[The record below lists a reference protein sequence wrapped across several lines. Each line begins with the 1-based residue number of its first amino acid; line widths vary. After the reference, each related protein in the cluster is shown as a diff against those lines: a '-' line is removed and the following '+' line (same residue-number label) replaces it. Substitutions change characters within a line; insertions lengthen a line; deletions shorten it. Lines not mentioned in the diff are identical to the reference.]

1 MMKGWYSR
9 GYLPHFDGGEILQF
23 ITLHLADAVPKA
35 IVEKWKIELASEKEE
50 IAQKI
55 LFWRIE
61 KFADQG
67 CGACYLQRPEIADVI
82 RNSLLYFHNEKYNLI
97 AWVIMPNHIH
107 FLMRPAEDQILE
119 KIMHSIKSFTA
130 QKANKLLNRKG
141 QFWQE
146 DYFDRYIRNY
156 EHYEKTVNYIEFNP
170 VKAKLCEKQSD
181 WFFSSAFIKQSEP

>member
-1 MMKGWYSR
+1 MKGWYSR

-23 ITLHLADAVPKA
+23 ITLHLADAVPRT
-35 IVEKWKIELASEKEE
+35 IVENWKLELKSEESE

-67 CGACYLQRPEIADVI
+67 CGVCYLQRPEIADVI
-82 RNSLLYFHNEKYNLI
+82 KNALLHFDNEKYNLV

-107 FLMRPAEDQILE
+107 FLMRPSEDQKLE

-130 QKANKLLNRKG
+130 QKANKLLDRNG

-146 DYFDRYIRNY
+146 EYFDRYIRSF
-156 EHYEKTVNYIEFNP
+156 EHYEKTIEYIELNP
-170 VKAKLCEKQSD
+170 VKAKLCEKRND
-181 WFFSSAFIKQSEP
+181 WIFSSAYIG